1 MGTDGYF
8 PRLRGKKN
16 EVVES
21 VTDGHPDKVCDQI
34 SDAVVDAALVGDPN
48 SRVAIETAGKSKIM
62 VFGEMTTAS
71 KLDLVEIA
79 MRVHREIGYRD
90 DEVTGVLVDVLSQSP
105 DIARINDLEKQGAGD
120 QGIMTGYAV
129 WNPEHEHMPTCV
141 ALAHKLTRRLR
152 DVRRD
157 GTLLWLRP
165 DGKSQVVMRDG
176 VVRHVT
182 IAAQHTKVEL
192 DELRASIHKHVIVPI
207 VGDIDPKQCTINGT
221 GAFELGGFAADSG
234 LTGRKIVVDQFGP
247 LVEVGGGC
255 FSGKDPTKVDRTAAY
270 MARLIAKTI
279 VTKGMAKEAVV
290 QLAFTINGLEP
301 DSVDV
306 QVGDPADS
314 DFDFTAWARENF
326 PLSPGGM
333 IKYLGLTTPTGWRY
347 QDAAAFGHFG
357 RNEFPW
363 EKVA

>member
-1 MGTDGYF
+1 M
-8 PRLRGKKN
+8 LRGKRN

-34 SDAVVDAALVGDPN
+34 SDAVVDAALAGDPN
-48 SRVAIETAGKSKIM
+48 SRVAVESAGKSKIM
-62 VFGEMTTAS
+62 VFGEMTTKS
-71 KLDLVEIA
+71 KFDLAEIA
-79 MRVHREIGYRD
+79 LRVHREIGYRD
-90 DEVTGVLVDVLSQSP
+90 DEVQGVIVDVTQQSG
-105 DIARINDLEKQGAGD
+105 DIALINDPEKQGAGD

-129 WNPEHEHMPTCV
+129 WNPEHEHLPTCV
-141 ALAHKLTRRLR
+141 ALAHKLTRQLR
-152 DVRRD
+152 DVRRN
-157 GTLLWLRP
+157 GTLSWLRP

-182 IAAQHTKVEL
+182 IAAQHLKGVPLAEMRTL
-192 DELRASIHKHVIVPI
+192 IHRHVIVPI
-207 VGDIDPKQCTINGT
+207 VGDIDPKQCIINGT

-234 LTGRKIVVDQFGP
+234 LTGRKIVVDQYGP

-279 VTKGMAKEAVV
+279 VAKKMAREAVI
-290 QLAFTINGLEP
+290 QFAFTINGLEP
-301 DSVDV
+301 DSIDVMVDEPT
-306 QVGDPADS
+306 DAS
-314 DFDFTAWARENF
+314 FDFTAWARETF

-333 IKYLGLTTPTGWRY
+333 IKHLGLTTPKGWRY

-357 RNEFPW
+357 RPEFPW